1 MCRRHRTSGAA
12 ATLATALVDDPTGY
26 GRIVRDAGG
35 DFEAIVEHRN
45 ATEAQRAIREIY
57 PSYACFDARLLFDT
71 LDRLEPDEASREY
84 YLTDVPRALRAG
96 GHRVEVVE
104 AVAAEDVLSINT
116 PEQLAEV
123 DAILSTRM
131 EATR

>member
-1 MCRRHRTSGAA
+1 MKYHMKNF
-12 ATLATALVDDPTGY
+12 LMY
-26 GRIVRDAGG
+26 
-35 DFEAIVEHRN
+35 
-45 ATEAQRAIREIY
+45 
-57 PSYACFDARLLFDT
+57 
-71 LDRLEPDEASREY
+71 
-84 YLTDVPRALRAG
+84 
-96 GHRVEVVE
+96 HRVEVVE